1 MDIYTTDDEQ
11 VERIKKWLKEYAPTV
26 IISILIV
33 VVATFGWRYWMGR
46 VDNIRAEASNSY
58 EQLLSNAMNNTPDV
72 QAQAKNVIKKYNHTP
87 YSKLAALLLAK
98 LDLQSG
104 NMAGAEKEL
113 NWVIKNS
120 DTDSIKQIA
129 RNRLARLLIAENKAS
144 EAIKLLKIVDD
155 KSYATAVNAIRGDA
169 YLAIGD
175 TEKARESYQ
184 AALAILPAVDDNRPL
199 LEMKLNDLP
208 A

>member
-11 VERIKKWLKEYAPTV
+11 VEKIKKWLKEYAPTV

-33 VVATFGWRYWMGR
+33 VVASFGWRYWMGR
-46 VDNIRAEASNSY
+46 VDNVRAEASNSY
-58 EQLLSNAMNNTPDV
+58 EQLLSNAINNTPDV
-72 QAQAKNVIKKYNHTP
+72 QSQAKNVIKKYEHTP

-98 LDLQSG
+98 LYVQSG

-113 NWVIKNS
+113 NWVIKNG
-120 DTDSIKQIA
+120 DTNSIQQIA
-129 RNRLARLLIAENKAS
+129 RNRLARLLIAENKAKQ
-144 EAIKLLKIVDD
+144 AIKLLKTVND
-155 KSYATAVNAIRGDA
+155 KAYMTAVDAILGDA
-169 YLAIGD
+169 YVATGN
-175 TEKARESYQ
+175 TEKARQSYQ